1 MTIGPTEEEKI
12 IKAVHGLGLSGDDEG
27 IIEAFGVLLT
37 NNYGDYYNTLS
48 FEFEREVMKAAGD
61 ELEEV
66 TAELLIGAAQ
76 DCAVNTLGGI
86 WSSPEWDAV
95 VQPYVET
102 KEDAVYGIVAVCN
115 ALGWGHI
122 KVKEIVPFEKLV
134 YEAYS
139 PYEALGYVEKYGA
152 TAKRGKCYMLA
163 GVAGGIQH
171 LVYPAGSESKSL
183 AEVRPVP
190 GKTDL
195 KAIALK
201 PEYLCADEETCIAK
215 GDKHCTFVAT
225 KIG

>member
-1 MTIGPTEEEKI
+1 MAIGKSEEEKI
-12 IKAVHGLGLSGDDEG
+12 IAAVHGLGITGDDEG

-37 NNYGDYYNTLS
+37 NQYADYYNTLS
-48 FEFEREVMKAAGD
+48 FEFEREVLKAAGN
-61 ELEEV
+61 EFEEI
-66 TAELLIGAAQ
+66 TAELLISAAQ

-86 WSSPEWDAV
+86 WASPEWSAV

-102 KEDAVYGIVAVCN
+102 KEDVIHGIVAVCN
-115 ALGWGHI
+115 ALGWGSI
-122 KVKEIVPFEKLV
+122 KVTEIVPFEKLV

-171 LVYPAGSESKSL
+171 LVYPKGSENKSV
-183 AEVRPVP
+183 AEVRPVA

-195 KAIALK
+195 VAMARK
-201 PEYLCADEETCIAK
+201 PEYLCSDEETCIAK

-225 KIG
+225 KI